1 MLKLRLLWPCCGVSS
16 RSCASPGES
25 DSTQWT
31 LSHMCA
37 LAVCGY
43 STPTRRRF
51 ALFRVES
58 LPWRILH
65 SNRKTSSELRTSSG
79 SPTNRVLESCTLEA
93 CPGGVRPKTSKN
105 LIISFAPNEAGWH
118 AWGTYLALRTLS
130 TRLLFWLGVGYPERR
145 HPRHLS
151 TTRASCPNAS
161 NTATMAGFSA
171 RT

>member
-25 DSTQWT
+25 DSTRWT

-51 ALFRVES
+51 ALFPVEG
-58 LPWRILH
+58 LPWRISH
-65 SNRKTSSELRTSSG
+65 SNHKTSSELRTSSG
-79 SPTNRVLESCTLEA
+79 SPTHRVLESCTLDVYAENT
-93 CPGGVRPKTSKN
+93 RPRSAKN
-105 LIISFAPNEAGWH
+105 LITSFASDGAGWH
-118 AWGTYLALRTLS
+118 AWGTYLALWTLS
-130 TRLLFWLGVGYPERR
+130 TRLLFWLGVGCPERP

-151 TTRASCPNAS
+151 TTSALCPNAS
-161 NTATMAGFSA
+161 NIATMAG
-171 RT
+171 